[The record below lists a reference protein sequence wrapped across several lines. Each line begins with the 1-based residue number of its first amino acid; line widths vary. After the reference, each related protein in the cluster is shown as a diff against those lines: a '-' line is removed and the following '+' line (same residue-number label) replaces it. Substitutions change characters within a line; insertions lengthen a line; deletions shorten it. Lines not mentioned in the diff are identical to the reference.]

1 MKLSLYF
8 LLFLGYI
15 TTATAQNYSIK
26 GVVKQAGSEI
36 TIPNATVLLLNLPDS
51 AQVNGMISDLDGEF
65 EILNVKEGEYL
76 LKVQYLGYETLY
88 STLPVTENL
97 NLGTLHLAEQ
107 ATDLSEVMITARRA
121 QGEQKGDTTLFNA
134 DAFKTM
140 KDASAQSL
148 VEKLPGVVS
157 QDGTLQAQGE
167 AISQI
172 LVDGKPFFG
181 GDVTTALQNL
191 PAEVIQGIEIFDQKS
206 DKALL
211 SGFDDGERIKTINIV
226 TKPDKRKG
234 QFGKATVGYGTDDH
248 YLAGASINAFNND
261 QRITFT
267 GLSNNINVLDYSSDA
282 ATSGGGGRR
291 GRPQTGLITTN
302 ILGINFSDNWGD
314 KIKFTASY
322 LYNNQENND
331 NSSLTRE
338 YVTGSNSD
346 QLYTEDSKSTGI
358 SHNHSFNMRFE
369 YNIDEKN
376 RILFRPRFSARFQT
390 DNSSFFGESVDSN
403 GPLNQTENI
412 RRGDYQDYDLF
423 NRLFYSHQ
431 FDKKGRSLTLRG
443 TLGNHRNEDE
453 SFRKAENIYFQ
464 PEQRTELIDQTT
476 TRDRSGLTWRTGF
489 SYTEPIGKNGQM
501 EFEYELGNRKDDSE
515 QLTYNILSE
524 DPTNMNMELD
534 TALSNSFDNSYF
546 RQEVEIGYQY
556 QLEKL
561 RFQIEGQYQT
571 AKLNNDQVF
580 PAAGSLERKFDS
592 FLPTVRFNYEF
603 SNNTNISL
611 DYDTDADAPSVGQ
624 LQNVIDN
631 SNPLK
636 LSTGNPNLSQ
646 SYSNSLRMRFRS
658 NNPENDRSWFVFA
671 QYRLVDNSISNSTF
685 TAEEATELP
694 GGIILEKG
702 SQLSMPVNLD
712 GYKDFRSWVSYGIPI
727 DFIRSNF
734 SINGGYSATKR
745 PAQVNN
751 ELSFNNSSRIG
762 AGISITSNISD
773 QVDFNISTRSSFNDV
788 KNTLNTQLDNR
799 FFNQRSR
806 LNFNWIIWEGFVY
819 RLNLSHTIN
828 TGLSEGYDANVTLMN
843 MSLGKKVFKNQRGE
857 ISLNVYD
864 LLGQNRSVYRNITD
878 AYVQDSQNN
887 VMQRYF
893 MLSFSYDLRH
903 FSKGASMDDFKEIY
917 N

>member
-97 NLGTLHLAEQ
+97 HLGTLHLAEQ

-282 ATSGGGGRR
+282 ATSGGGERR

-302 ILGINFSDNWGD
+302 ILGINFSDNW
-314 KIKFTASY
+314 
-322 LYNNQENND
+322 
-331 NSSLTRE
+331 
-338 YVTGSNSD
+338 
-346 QLYTEDSKSTGI
+346 
-358 SHNHSFNMRFE
+358 
-369 YNIDEKN
+369 
-376 RILFRPRFSARFQT
+376 
-390 DNSSFFGESVDSN
+390 
-403 GPLNQTENI
+403 
-412 RRGDYQDYDLF
+412 
-423 NRLFYSHQ
+423 
-431 FDKKGRSLTLRG
+431 
-443 TLGNHRNEDE
+443 
-453 SFRKAENIYFQ
+453 
-464 PEQRTELIDQTT
+464 
-476 TRDRSGLTWRTGF
+476 
-489 SYTEPIGKNGQM
+489 
-501 EFEYELGNRKDDSE
+501 
-515 QLTYNILSE
+515 
-524 DPTNMNMELD
+524 
-534 TALSNSFDNSYF
+534 
-546 RQEVEIGYQY
+546 
-556 QLEKL
+556 
-561 RFQIEGQYQT
+561 
-571 AKLNNDQVF
+571 
-580 PAAGSLERKFDS
+580 
-592 FLPTVRFNYEF
+592 
-603 SNNTNISL
+603 
-611 DYDTDADAPSVGQ
+611 
-624 LQNVIDN
+624 
-631 SNPLK
+631 
-636 LSTGNPNLSQ
+636 
-646 SYSNSLRMRFRS
+646 
-658 NNPENDRSWFVFA
+658 
-671 QYRLVDNSISNSTF
+671 
-685 TAEEATELP
+685 
-694 GGIILEKG
+694 
-702 SQLSMPVNLD
+702 
-712 GYKDFRSWVSYGIPI
+712 
-727 DFIRSNF
+727 
-734 SINGGYSATKR
+734 
-745 PAQVNN
+745 
-751 ELSFNNSSRIG
+751 
-762 AGISITSNISD
+762 
-773 QVDFNISTRSSFNDV
+773 
-788 KNTLNTQLDNR
+788 
-799 FFNQRSR
+799 
-806 LNFNWIIWEGFVY
+806 
-819 RLNLSHTIN
+819 
-828 TGLSEGYDANVTLMN
+828 
-843 MSLGKKVFKNQRGE
+843 
-857 ISLNVYD
+857 
-864 LLGQNRSVYRNITD
+864 
-878 AYVQDSQNN
+878 
-887 VMQRYF
+887 
-893 MLSFSYDLRH
+893 
-903 FSKGASMDDFKEIY
+903 
-917 N
+917 